1 MRAWGEGGLDRGR
14 VLMVA
19 RYEEVKRRKGEM
31 GFNLREEL
39 NGWGGSMKKI
49 FLGKKGDMPIRFIRE
64 DRLYSVYIGRGGG

>member
-1 MRAWGEGGLDRGR
+1 VRAWGEGGLDRR
-14 VLMVA
+14 RIFMVA

-39 NGWGGSMKKI
+39 NGWGGSPKKF
-49 FLGKKGDMPIRFIRE
+49 FLGKKGHMPIRFIRE

>member
-1 MRAWGEGGLDRGR
+1 
-14 VLMVA
+14 MVA

-39 NGWGGSMKKI
+39 KGWGGSPKKF

-64 DRLYSVYIGRGGG
+64 LFLPLQS